1 MGELKT
7 RLEGEPIDNGELLA
21 VKSAQLEEI
30 KAHIKGSAT
39 LVDSMFAENP
49 VQVVITRETRG
60 MRVTQAEIKV
70 HACEELVAKMQAAI
84 NARNAAIV
92 EAAAAAATAATAEA
106 SAAKKK
112 IGPKFEK
119 QSLSDFKSGKLREF
133 PTWKKDWTEMVSG
146 NYDDAYEMRLIRNCV
161 PESVRHVVSRFKS
174 MPEIWEF
181 LDEEFEKHSKLT
193 SERVDYLHTFQY
205 SKGAVSEPQKFM
217 ELYDR

>member
-7 RLEGEPIDNGELLA
+7 RLEGELIDNGELLG

-30 KAHIKGSAT
+30 KAHIKSSAT

-49 VQVVITRETRG
+49 VQVVITREAQGT
-60 MRVTQAEIKV
+60 RVTQAEIKV
-70 HACEELVAKMQAAI
+70 HACKELVAKMQAAI

-119 QSLSDFKSGKLREF
+119 QALPDFKSGKLREF
-133 PTWKKDWTEMVSG
+133 PTFKKV
-146 NYDDAYEMRLIRNCV
+146 
-161 PESVRHVVSRFKS
+161 
-174 MPEIWEF
+174 
-181 LDEEFEKHSKLT
+181 
-193 SERVDYLHTFQY
+193 
-205 SKGAVSEPQKFM
+205 
-217 ELYDR
+217 